1 MRHVQRSGGT
11 AVLLVPDSTQRAA
24 VVELLRCGGVEV
36 VAAASMLD
44 GATALLEEHHPD
56 VFVVDV
62 DLPEGNSAAFRLI
75 AGAVRARPKL
85 AVVAL
90 ADRAERGLID
100 EALATGVA
108 AFVLKR
114 MRPALG
120 LAAGLAVTSSDGP
133 AQDPLPRAKTA
144 DAAVAADGPRLT
156 RRELE
161 ILRLVSEGRSNR
173 DVGGV
178 LWVSDQTVKF
188 HLANIYRK
196 LGVGSRYEA
205 AQAARELGLL
215 EPMSAE
221 ADDGV
226 HALATSFSREGSR
239 TSP

>member
-24 VVELLRCGGVEV
+24 VVEVLRCGGVEV
-36 VAAASMLD
+36 VAAAAMLD

-62 DLPEGNSAAFRLI
+62 DLPEGTGAAFRLI
-75 AGAVRARPKL
+75 AGAVRARPTL

-90 ADRAERGLID
+90 ADRAERGLVD
-100 EALATGVA
+100 EALAAGAA

-114 MRPALG
+114 MRRALG
-120 LAAGLAVTSSDGP
+120 LAAALAVTSLDGP
-133 AQDPLPRAKTA
+133 SRGSLPRAK
-144 DAAVAADGPRLT
+144 AAAAAAAADGPRLT

-173 DVGGV
+173 DVGRL

-205 AQAARELGLL
+205 AQAAREHGLL
-215 EPMSAE
+215 DPVATNGSGGGAT
-221 ADDGV
+221 AA
-226 HALATSFSREGSR
+226 ALTPRPG